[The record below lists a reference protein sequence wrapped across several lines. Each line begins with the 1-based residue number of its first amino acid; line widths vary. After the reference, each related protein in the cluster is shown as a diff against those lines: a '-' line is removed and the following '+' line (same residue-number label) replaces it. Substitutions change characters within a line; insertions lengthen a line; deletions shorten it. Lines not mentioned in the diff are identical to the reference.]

1 METGKYT
8 YHRRALMALWQL
20 DPEEQAQVK
29 ESLAA
34 LAATPVEQWT
44 AQGARRLPG
53 DPAEYLVK
61 VTESFRAIVRAGEGQ
76 LPEVLDLVSQDTLK
90 FFAALAAGSGNGK
103 R

>member
-8 YHRRALMALWQL
+8 FHRRALMALWQL

-44 AQGARRLPG
+44 AHGAKRLPG

-61 VTESFRAIVRAGEGQ
+61 VTESFRAIVRAVDGQ
-76 LPEVLDLVSQDTLK
+76 LPEVLDLVLQERLD
-90 FFAALAAGSGNGK
+90 FFAGLAAGQSNGK